1 MTDMYESA
9 LHIFNEQMGTSYSVT
24 NPELILITKKTG
36 VALKNA
42 AIDRLHASNH
52 HAESPSDFNYMR
64 AEALIGMDGDKVS
77 GQAAILY
84 REDIHGWEDPQTVLL
99 HELGHVFAL
108 TQEYN
113 GKLFYDAIDMENTSL
128 FSGYLIWK
136 EFIADYIAR
145 ICKGWYPIR
154 LSSYRPTAAD
164 KKRFLKQD
172 QRSHD
177 FLSAYLAQAGC
188 AEEIH
193 LWPEKLEDAV
203 EGLPFSRCIQVI
215 APQLQKERY
224 WEIDEALMADLG
236 EAFIIDK
243 SFLMLDLEYEIMKK

>member
-1 MTDMYESA
+1 MTEIYESA
-9 LHIFNEQMGTSYSVT
+9 LHIFNEQMATSYSVT

-36 VALKNA
+36 VQIKNA
-42 AIDRLHASNH
+42 VIDRLHATNH

-84 REDIHGWEDPQTVLL
+84 REDIRGWEDSQTVFL

-108 TQEYN
+108 TKEYS
-113 GKLFYDAIDMENTSL
+113 GKLFYDSIDTENTAQ

-172 QRSHD
+172 QRNHD

-203 EGLPFSRCIQVI
+203 EGVPFSRCIRVI

-224 WEIDEALMADLG
+224 WEIDEELMEDLG

-243 SFLMLDLEYEIMKK
+243 SFLMLDLEYEKMKK

>member
-9 LHIFNEQMGTSYSVT
+9 LHIFNEQMATSYSMT

-108 TQEYN
+108 TQEC
-113 GKLFYDAIDMENTSL
+113 GGRQFYDAIDMNNTCS
-128 FSGYLIWK
+128 FP
-136 EFIADYIAR
+136 R
-145 ICKGWYPIR
+145 I
-154 LSSYRPTAAD
+154 
-164 KKRFLKQD
+164 
-172 QRSHD
+172 H
-177 FLSAYLAQAGC
+177 
-188 AEEIH
+188 
-193 LWPEKLEDAV
+193 
-203 EGLPFSRCIQVI
+203 
-215 APQLQKERY
+215 
-224 WEIDEALMADLG
+224 
-236 EAFIIDK
+236 
-243 SFLMLDLEYEIMKK
+243 DLEGIHRRLHC

>member
-1 MTDMYESA
+1 MTDFYQSA
-9 LHIFNEQMGTSYSVT
+9 LSIFNERMNTSYTAT
-24 NPELILITKKTG
+24 NPELILITKKNG
-36 VALKNA
+36 VKIKNA
-42 AIDRLHASNH
+42 VIDRLRATNH

-84 REDIHGWEDPQTVLL
+84 REDIRGWEDPQTVFL

-108 TQEYN
+108 TKEYG
-113 GKLFYDAIDMENTSL
+113 GKLFYDSIDMENTAQ

-145 ICKGWYPIR
+145 ICLGWYPVR
-154 LSSYRPTAAD
+154 LSSYRLTAAD

-172 QRSHD
+172 QNNHD
-177 FLSAYLAQAGC
+177 FLAAYLAQAGC

-193 LWPEKLEDAV
+193 HYPERLDAAV
-203 EGLPFSRCIQVI
+203 EGLPFSRCIKVI
-215 APQLQKERY
+215 APQLRKERF
-224 WEIDEALMADLG
+224 WEIDECLIEDLG
-236 EAFIIDK
+236 NALLMDK
-243 SFLMLDLEYEIMKK
+243 TYLALDLVCGDMRK

>member
-1 MTDMYESA
+1 MTEIYESA
-9 LHIFNEQMGTSYSVT
+9 LHIFNEQMGTSYTVT

-36 VALKNA
+36 VEIKNA
-42 AIDRLHASNH
+42 VIDRLHASNH

-84 REDIHGWEDPQTVLL
+84 REDIHGWEDPQTVFL
-99 HELGHVFAL
+99 HELGHVYAL
-108 TQEYN
+108 TQEYG
-113 GKLFYDAIDMENTSL
+113 GKLFYDAIDMENTAL

-172 QRSHD
+172 QYNHD
-177 FLSAYLAQAGC
+177 FLAGYLAQAGC

-193 LWPEKLEDAV
+193 EYPERLDAAV
-203 EGLPFSRCIQVI
+203 EGLPFSRCIRVI
-215 APQLQKERY
+215 APQLQKERF
-224 WEIDEALMADLG
+224 WEINEELIKDLG
-236 EAFIIDK
+236 DAFLMDK
-243 SFLMLDLEYEIMKK
+243 TFLMLDLEYEKMRK